1 MSWPLSPTSHTVGAH
16 SLPPNRMGC
25 LSRDKIGP
33 EAREKTGRIST
44 LVSSPLYQ
52 LPAGFLDVSED
63 NSQVTLLLK
72 DVPWLPTTQGMKFP
86 LGHLHPGLPES
97 ASTVHL

>member
-1 MSWPLSPTSHTVGAH
+1 
-16 SLPPNRMGC
+16 MGC